1 MGFPV
6 LSLALLLAPSP
17 QAPVKVPIP
26 STAPEPASK
35 SMDEESTSVVP
46 VAEETL
52 FIEAPSLIKNSVL
65 SGRTQIQ
72 TKDYVD
78 PGGTKRRAGFSN
90 ESSTDNAEQ
99 VSALRLYGFT
109 LAPGEEITLK
119 MKGESATKLAMK
131 LASPNVPDGMTP
143 TIQMINRMPRPLRSS
158 RITLKNILAERFKLV
173 LMVYGEA
180 GYKYRIDIKRTK

>member
-1 MGFPV
+1 LVIPFLPV
-6 LSLALLLAPSP
+6 ALLLAPFHQTP
-17 QAPVKVPIP
+17 VTGTNPAPV
-26 STAPEPASK
+26 SK
-35 SMDEESTSVVP
+35 STDEESTSVVP

-65 SGRTQIQ
+65 LGRTQMQ

-78 PGGTKRRAGFSN
+78 PGGSRRSAGFSN

-119 MKGESATKLAMK
+119 MKGESTTKLAMR

-143 TIQMINRMPRPLRSS
+143 TIQKINRMPRPLRSS
-158 RITLKNILAERFKLV
+158 RITLKNILAEPFKMV

-180 GYKYRIDIKRTK
+180 GYKYRIDIKRAK